1 MSNSVF
7 APLLSDQR
15 KVGLILAILG
25 TTLFSFKSVVIK
37 LAYQYEVTAEQVIAL
52 RMIMSGPFYLVL
64 LFWLQHS
71 KPIKLDTLRRN
82 GMLLSASGA
91 LGYYLASLLDLK
103 GLELISAQLERLI
116 LFTYPGFVML
126 FSWLVWRRLPGTKT
140 VLAMLLTYLGI
151 VVVLGVEV
159 QNNVDRVLL
168 GGALVLTSAA
178 MFAGYLILSKRGIR
192 ELGSQQFTCLAM
204 LVACGCVALHYG
216 LLHQSSL
223 LGLPIMAYAYV
234 LILAVFCTV
243 IPSLLIAAA
252 IARLGPQQTSVLGGL
267 GPIITAVMAVFIL
280 NEPFGW
286 QHFTGTFLVGVGVIL
301 IASDKGE
308 A

>member
-1 MSNSVF
+1 MF
-7 APLLSDQR
+7 APFLADQR
-15 KVGLILAILG
+15 KVGLLLAILG
-25 TTLFSFKSVVIK
+25 TSLFSFKSIVIK

-52 RMIMSGPFYLVL
+52 RMIMSGPLYLL
-64 LFWLQHS
+64 LLLWLNSS
-71 KPIKLDTLRRN
+71 KRIEFANVRRN
-82 GMLLSASGA
+82 GLLLLVSGM

-126 FSWLVWRRLPGTKT
+126 FSWFVWRRLPGTKT

-159 QNNVDRVLL
+159 QNNVDKVLW
-168 GGALVLTSAA
+168 GGILVLTSAA
-178 MFAGYLILSKRGIR
+178 MFAGYLILSKRGIA

-204 LVACGCVALHYG
+204 LVACCCVALHYG
-216 LLHQSSL
+216 LLQDAPLFGLSL
-223 LGLPIMAYAYV
+223 KAYGYV
-234 LILAVFCTV
+234 LVLAVFCTV

-252 IARLGPQQTSVLGGL
+252 IARLGPQQTSILGGL

-286 QHFTGTFLVGVGVIL
+286 QHFTGTLLVGIGVIL
-301 IASDKGE
+301 IASEKSG

>member
-1 MSNSVF
+1 MF
-7 APLLSDQR
+7 APFLADQR
-15 KVGLILAILG
+15 KVGLLLAILG
-25 TTLFSFKSVVIK
+25 TSLFSFKSIVIK
-37 LAYQYEVTAEQVIAL
+37 LVYQYEVTAEQVIAL
-52 RMIMSGPFYLVL
+52 RMIMSGPFYLL
-64 LFWLQHS
+64 LLLWLNRS
-71 KPIKLDTLRRN
+71 KPIELTTVRRN
-82 GMLLSASGA
+82 GTLILVSGM

-126 FSWLVWRRLPGTKT
+126 FSWLVWKRLPGTKT

-159 QNNVDRVLL
+159 QNNVDKVLW

-178 MFAGYLILSKRGIR
+178 MFAGYLILSKRGIA

-204 LVACGCVALHYG
+204 LVACCCVALHYG
-216 LLHQSSL
+216 LLQDAPL
-223 LGLPIMAYAYV
+223 LGLSLMAYGYV

-252 IARLGPQQTSVLGGL
+252 IARLGPQQTSILGGL

-286 QHFTGTFLVGVGVIL
+286 QHFTGTLLVGIGVIL
-301 IASDKGE
+301 IASEKSG